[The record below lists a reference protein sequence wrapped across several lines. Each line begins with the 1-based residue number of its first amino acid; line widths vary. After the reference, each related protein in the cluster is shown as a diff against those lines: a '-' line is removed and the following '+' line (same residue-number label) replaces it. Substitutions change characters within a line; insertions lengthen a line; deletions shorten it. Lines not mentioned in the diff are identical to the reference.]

1 MSARGLPKLIA
12 KSGETQAA
20 VLAAYDG
27 IRTNSEIAEIIGR
40 SREHVGCVL
49 RKLKLPAIAKL
60 VIERRHADYQACADA
75 GMTMRDCAEA
85 LGVTYNAVTH
95 MDKNYGI
102 KFARER
108 AKPAS
113 ESSSVCFSA
122 SPEAIRRYFE
132 RSKSSQNR
140 RRASA

>member
-40 SREHVGCVL
+40 SREHVASVL
-49 RKLKLPAIAKL
+49 RRLKLPSIKAPASD
-60 VIERRHADYQACADA
+60 RHADYRACADA
-75 GMTMRDCAEA
+75 GMTMRECAEA
-85 LGVTYNAVTH
+85 LGVTYNAVMH
-95 MDKNYGI
+95 MDRDYGI
-102 KFARER
+102 KFARVR

-113 ESSSVCFSA
+113 ESSSVVFSA
-122 SPEAIRRYFE
+122 SPDAIRRYFE
-132 RSKSSQNR
+132 RSKSSSNR
-140 RRASA
+140 RRAIA

>member
-1 MSARGLPKLIA
+1 MSARGFAKAIA
-12 KSGETQAA
+12 KYGETKAA

-27 IRTNSEIAEIIGR
+27 IRTNAEIGEIIGR
-40 SREHVGCVL
+40 CPKHVASVL
-49 RKLKLPAIAKL
+49 RKHKLPSIKAPASG
-60 VIERRHADYQACADA
+60 RHADYQACADA
-75 GMTMRDCAEA
+75 GMTMRECAEA
-85 LGVTYNAVTH
+85 LGVTYGAVTH

-140 RRASA
+140 RRVSV

>member
-1 MSARGLPKLIA
+1 MSARGFAKAIA

-40 SREHVGCVL
+40 SREHVASVL
-49 RKLKLPAIAKL
+49 RRLKLPAIKAPA
-60 VIERRHADYQACADA
+60 IDRHADYQACADA
-75 GMTMRDCAEA
+75 GMTMRECAEA
-85 LGVTYNAVTH
+85 LGVTYGAVMH
-95 MDKNYGI
+95 MDRDYGI
-102 KFARER
+102 KFRR

-122 SPEAIRRYFE
+122 SPDAIRRYFE
-132 RSKSSQNR
+132 RSKSSPNR
-140 RRASA
+140 RRVSV